1 MKFHQP
7 ARRPVQTFAAA
18 FDGDCETCF
27 GPIYEGDQIG
37 YLPGDNKPSCN
48 ECVDGHNEGI
58 EE

>member
-7 ARRPVQTFAAA
+7 ARLPVQTFAAA

-37 YLPGDNKPSCN
+37 YLPGDDKPSCDD
-48 ECVDGHNEGI
+48 CVAGHNEGI

>member
-7 ARRPVQTFAAA
+7 ARQPVQTFAAS

-27 GPIYEGDQIG
+27 VGIYEGDQIG
-37 YLPGDNKPSCN
+37 YLPGDDKPSCDD
-48 ECVDGHNEGI
+48 CVAGYNEGI